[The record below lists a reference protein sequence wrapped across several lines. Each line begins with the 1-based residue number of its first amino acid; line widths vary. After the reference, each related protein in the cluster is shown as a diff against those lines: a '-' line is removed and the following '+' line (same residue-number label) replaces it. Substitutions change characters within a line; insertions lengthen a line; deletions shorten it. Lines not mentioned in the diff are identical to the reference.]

1 VSTLD
6 QSDSSRRPG
15 RWRAYSVST
24 KSFGKAAAIPP
35 AVQCRTDTGP
45 VSGGWRPGGAS
56 RAVRDF
62 RRDLRQSGIRGQVEA
77 LDARS

>member
-1 VSTLD
+1 MSTLD

-35 AVQCRTDTGP
+35 AVQCGTDTGQSVADGDQAVPAERSGTSGANCDNP
-45 VSGGWRPGGAS
+45 VF
-56 RAVRDF
+56 V
-62 RRDLRQSGIRGQVEA
+62 
-77 LDARS
+77 AR

>member
-1 VSTLD
+1 VSTFD

-35 AVQCRTDTGP
+35 AVQCRTDTGQS
-45 VSGGWRPGGAS
+45 VADGDQ
-56 RAVRDF
+56 AVRAE
-62 RRDLRQSGIRGQVEA
+62 RSGTSGAICDNPVFV
-77 LDARS
+77 AR

>member
-1 VSTLD
+1 MSTFD

-35 AVQCRTDTGP
+35 AVQCRTDTGQSVADGEQAAVPAERSGTSGAICDNP
-45 VSGGWRPGGAS
+45 VF
-56 RAVRDF
+56 V
-62 RRDLRQSGIRGQVEA
+62 
-77 LDARS
+77 AR